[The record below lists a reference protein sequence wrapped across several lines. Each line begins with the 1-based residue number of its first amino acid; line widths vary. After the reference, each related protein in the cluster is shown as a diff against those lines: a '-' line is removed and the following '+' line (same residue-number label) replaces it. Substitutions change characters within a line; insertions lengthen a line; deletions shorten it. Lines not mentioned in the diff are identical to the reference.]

1 MDPRNVY
8 FHEDDYGQIEV
19 LPVSNWDFCARQIG
33 EINTFSEQHRAPGG
47 MGWTDVFM
55 QKEEPAKLA
64 SLTLG
69 ADVVSRALSQ
79 DIPKFDRVT
88 TGYSSHVEE
97 CRDTLAFGFDR
108 DCVIFI
114 STNEANAVSNIWLG
128 LGGPGEAER
137 GALLAA
143 LRSLSAF
150 SSLLLVDWAWGRLF
164 LLDDEIA
171 ISQYLVEREIHMN
184 KVCETIRQRRLQEAE
199 EKVRQEAFEKR
210 RPRRWW
216 QIFRGARSPQASYS
230 DRMRER
236 G

>member
-1 MDPRNVY
+1 MGQRSVY

-19 LPVSNWDFCARQIG
+19 LPVNNWGFCARQIG

-47 MGWTDVFM
+47 MGWTDVYV
-55 QKEEPAKLA
+55 QREEPAKLA
-64 SLTLG
+64 SLTLD
-69 ADVVSRALSQ
+69 ADAVSRALSQ
-79 DIPKFDRVT
+79 DLQNFDRVT

-97 CRDTLAFGFDR
+97 CKSTLAFGSDR

-114 STNEANAVSNIWLG
+114 STNEAQAVSNIWLG

-137 GALLAA
+137 AALLSA

-164 LLDDEIA
+164 LLDDENA
-171 ISQYLVEREIHMN
+171 ISQYLVEREVHIK
-184 KVCETIRQRRLQEAE
+184 KVWETIRQRRLQEAE
-199 EKVRQEAFEKR
+199 EKARQEALENR

-216 QIFRGARSPQASYS
+216 RIFH
-230 DRMRER
+230 
-236 G
+236 